1 MGRET
6 THSGVG
12 RLVSSAAERLT
23 FAFEDFTLDPHRRLL
38 LRRGQ
43 SVPLRPVVFD
53 VLLHLVSHPDRLV
66 TKEELF
72 AEVWKGRIVGEANLT
87 QAMFLLRRA
96 LDEPTLIVTLPGHGY
111 RFTAPVTRLCPP
123 PTAGATHDSA
133 PPPDPAPVAVAGAL
147 AAIGAPP
154 LSLVLPLLGQ
164 VAEMTALFGR
174 RYEGFYRSTRPYS
187 GRDGFYMHDHLLV
200 RMGPDGLLRLRIATA
215 GVIADGWVLP
225 FQNHLFVICTEFTG
239 GHLLFAIMHAVHS
252 VEVKVLDGITLNNSF
267 DIMRTPTATRVVHH
281 RIADLSGDVSA
292 DDARL
297 LALAEETPI
306 EAEDQIPEAIRAH
319 LTPDVGPGAAAAGGD
334 WLLRLPVVGSLSS
347 GRELAGP

>member
-1 MGRET
+1 MAGGKT

-12 RLVSSAAERLT
+12 RPVSSGADRLT
-23 FAFEDFTLDPHRRLL
+23 FAFGDFTLDPNRRLL
-38 LRRGQ
+38 LRSGQ
-43 SVPLRPVVFD
+43 PVSLRPVVFD
-53 VLLHLVSHPDRLV
+53 LLLQLVSHPDRLV
-66 TKEELF
+66 TKDELF
-72 AEVWKGRIVGEANLT
+72 ADVWNGRIVGEANLT

-96 LDEPTLIVTLPGHGY
+96 LNEPNLIVTLPGHGY
-111 RFTAPVTRLCPP
+111 RFTAPVTRHSAS
-123 PTAGATHDSA
+123 PTAGATGASE
-133 PPPDPAPVAVAGAL
+133 PPAAAPVAA
-147 AAIGAPP
+147 APP

-200 RMGPDGLLRLRIATA
+200 RMGPDGLLRVRIATA

-267 DIMRTPTATRVVHH
+267 DIMRTPTATPVIHH
-281 RIADLSGDVSA
+281 RIADLSGDAAA

-297 LALAEETPI
+297 LALAEESPI
-306 EAEDQIPEAIRAH
+306 EAEGQIPEGIRAH
-319 LTPDVGPGAAAAGGD
+319 LTPDVGPRAAAEGGD
-334 WLLRLPVVGSLSS
+334 WLLRLPVTGSLSS

>member
-1 MGRET
+1 M
-6 THSGVG
+6 
-12 RLVSSAAERLT
+12 SSAAERLT
-23 FAFEDFTLDPHRRLL
+23 FAFGDFTLDPHRRLL

-43 SVPLRPVVFD
+43 SVSLRPVVFD
-53 VLLHLVSHPDRLV
+53 LLLHLVSHPDRLV

-72 AEVWKGRIVGEANLT
+72 TVVWKGRIVGEANLT

-96 LDEPTLIVTLPGHGY
+96 LSEDNLIVTQSGHGY
-111 RFTAPVTRLCPP
+111 RFTAPVTRVRQSPQATP
-123 PTAGATHDSA
+123 AAGNE
-133 PPPDPAPVAVAGAL
+133 PPVATPVAGVGTTS
-147 AAIGAPP
+147 IGAPP
-154 LSLVLPLLGQ
+154 LSLGLPLLGQ

-200 RMGPDGLLRLRIATA
+200 RMGPDGLLRVRIATA
-215 GVIADGWVLP
+215 GVIAEGWVLP

-267 DIMRTPTATRVVHH
+267 DIMRTPTATPVVHH
-281 RIADLSGDVSA
+281 KIADLSGDAAA

-297 LALAEETPI
+297 LALAEESPI

-319 LTPDVGPGAAAAGGD
+319 LTPNVGPRAAAEGGD
-334 WLLRLPVVGSLSS
+334 WLLRMPVTGSLSS